1 MSLLS
6 DIQGSAERI
15 WSLLRLLDANGG
27 WMKRDEVPQWM
38 NPQFTAE
45 SSVAPGPD
53 ATALSQTVGAAVSV
67 GLIAATDGGYRLL
80 LENVP
85 LRFDGFADAVHQT
98 LCQLPSGHA
107 DYVVLEAY
115 AAIVILTEKYGGTHW
130 IRERNNTELA
140 DTVLAQA
147 LRADSEEERR
157 FNSTKLTPWVR
168 WVTFMGLAM
177 PQQARGALYPTITER
192 LERELSVL
200 VDTLSPVTEHVFAD
214 FLVSLGQR
222 MPYIDGGALFIDLAQ
237 REGLRPMGRRLSR
250 VLSNALRDLHDDGR
264 IELIAVGDTA
274 GMYELVGEAHPV
286 RAVTSIRFTL
296 GADNHA

>member
-1 MSLLS
+1 M
-6 DIQGSAERI
+6 
-15 WSLLRLLDANGG
+15 
-27 WMKRDEVPQWM
+27 
-38 NPQFTAE
+38 
-45 SSVAPGPD
+45 
-53 ATALSQTVGAAVSV
+53 
-67 GLIAATDGGYRLL
+67 
-80 LENVP
+80 P
-85 LRFDGFADAVHQT
+85 LQ
-98 LCQLPSGHA
+98 S
-107 DYVVLEAY
+107 
-115 AAIVILTEKYGGTHW
+115 
-130 IRERNNTELA
+130 
-140 DTVLAQA
+140 
-147 LRADSEEERR
+147 
-157 FNSTKLTPWVR
+157 
-168 WVTFMGLAM
+168 
-177 PQQARGALYPTITER
+177 RGALYPTITER

-286 RAVTSIRFTL
+286 RTVTSIRFTL